1 MPDNDSPKAAPPGA
15 QLPANS
21 VDRELVEKLLAGD
34 ERAFSELV
42 SLHHGA
48 LVRLARM
55 FVSTQASAE
64 EVVQETWVA
73 VLTGLPRFQGRS
85 SLKTWIFRILSN
97 RAKTRG
103 VREGRS
109 IPMSAF
115 GDGDSDSEPSVDPS
129 RFKKNGGWDRAPTR
143 WEVDGPDQLLERGE
157 LKENILAAIHKLPPN
172 QSAVITLRDVEGW
185 TSAEVCNALELSETN
200 QRVLLHRARTRVR
213 RALAGYLNGEAQGR

>member
-1 MPDNDSPKAAPPGA
+1 MSTSKSKDAAGPSK
-15 QLPANS
+15 LSANA

-34 ERAFSELV
+34 ERAFTRV
-42 SLHHGA
+42 VAQHHGS

-64 EVVQETWVA
+64 EVVQETWEA

-109 IPMSAF
+109 IPMSAM
-115 GDGDSDSEPSVDPS
+115 GDGDRDNEPTMDPS
-129 RFKKNGGWDRAPTR
+129 RFKKNGSWSKAPTR
-143 WEVDGPDQLLERGE
+143 WEVDGPDQVLERGE
-157 LKENILAAIHKLPPN
+157 LKENILAAIEKLPPN
-172 QSAVITLRDVEGW
+172 QCAVITLRDVEGW

-213 RALAGYLNGEAQGR
+213 RALAGYLKGEG